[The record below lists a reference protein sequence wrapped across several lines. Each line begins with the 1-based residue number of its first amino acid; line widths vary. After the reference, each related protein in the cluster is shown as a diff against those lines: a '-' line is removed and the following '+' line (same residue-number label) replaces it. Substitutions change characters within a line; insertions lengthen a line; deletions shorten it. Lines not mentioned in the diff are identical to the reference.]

1 MLDFYWGQ
9 TIILFLPMLWAAGYL
24 LEIKDKKLVRVYSF
38 LGMFSVF
45 AYLVRLLWYNEGW
58 PSDFSTTSV
67 DTAVVAGHYLF
78 VFGITKLSSLI
89 VLLNYFVTII
99 LLLTW
104 HREEIYDS
112 RSIMFMQMV
121 ILGLST
127 LALSSTNIFQ
137 YYLVSEL
144 VVYTYLLLIST
155 LGNKESVKE
164 ILVYAS
170 ISSALVLASMVI
182 LLVVGKIS
190 FGVIELS
197 DEMVRRFLGDEQFAK
212 ERLLVGAMLLLVY
225 LMKMGIFP
233 LKHWS
238 NKTDKKISSLLNIS
252 LVVIYDTL
260 FIFGLYKYFFTYF
273 YAGMTAYMPWIIGG
287 IILSSAIGL
296 LTSDYKSNTGNFFLR
311 LARIV
316 IVLMILSPSNRA
328 HEGAFY
334 ILFIISMLNT
344 FFGALTYHRASE
356 FFFFPAGLVIALYVF
371 MIMFPFSAVVGSEY
385 FFLSTMLENGLAFLL
400 ASLLLLLY
408 GHYIFIKGAVAT
420 LTSAKVAWPAPAHLQ
435 WRKLMPLILLLAII
449 FFMGILP
456 ENIIAFFRADLV
468 M

>member
-144 VVYTYLLLIST
+144 VVC
-155 LGNKESVKE
+155 
-164 ILVYAS
+164 
-170 ISSALVLASMVI
+170 
-182 LLVVGKIS
+182 KIS

-212 ERLLVGAMLLLVY
+212 ERLLVGAMLLLAY

-296 LTSDYKSNTGNFFLR
+296 L
-311 LARIV
+311 
-316 IVLMILSPSNRA
+316 
-328 HEGAFY
+328 
-334 ILFIISMLNT
+334 
-344 FFGALTYHRASE
+344 
-356 FFFFPAGLVIALYVF
+356 
-371 MIMFPFSAVVGSEY
+371 
-385 FFLSTMLENGLAFLL
+385 
-400 ASLLLLLY
+400 
-408 GHYIFIKGAVAT
+408 
-420 LTSAKVAWPAPAHLQ
+420 
-435 WRKLMPLILLLAII
+435 
-449 FFMGILP
+449 
-456 ENIIAFFRADLV
+456 
-468 M
+468 